1 LFEQTVSP
9 NSQSAL
15 GGGHLIPILALPF
28 VTLSDF
34 PPTQRFGLVVLA
46 GCIIDILANRFILP
60 LLGGARLKKRV

>member
-1 LFEQTVSP
+1 L
-9 NSQSAL
+9 
-15 GGGHLIPILALPF
+15 ILALAF

-46 GCIIDILANRFILP
+46 ECIIDILANPFVLS

>member
-1 LFEQTVSP
+1 
-9 NSQSAL
+9 
-15 GGGHLIPILALPF
+15 LALPF

-60 LLGGARLKKRV
+60 LLGGA